1 MLHIFVAMKADERIL
16 ILLFSLLCLCACK
29 DKSYPRILL
38 VADSLTNVNPDSAI
52 AILEEQK
59 DNMERASEE
68 TQMYYRLL
76 CIKAD
81 DKAYITHTSNSRI
94 LPVLHYYIER
104 EDDRHLPE
112 AYYYAGRVYRD
123 LGDAPQALEYFRKAS
138 ELPDVNADLRSKIY
152 SQLRTL
158 FYYQCM
164 YDEAL
169 TLSKESY
176 QFDSLRNDRRG
187 MVFDLRDMASAYRAI
202 EKLDSAL
209 IYYQKACDL
218 AYTLQ
223 DSSLMRMTQSQI
235 ASICIQLK
243 KYDRAKKALEKSYD
257 TSNKLALSSFY
268 SIASN
273 LYRQTG
279 DIDSAVYYYNKLIH
293 DGNIYGKRYAYWN
306 LAEISLEKENAST
319 KAYAYLKQ
327 YIQYEDSIINLT
339 NAESIRK
346 MNSMYN
352 YQLREQENIRLKAE
366 NDKKAQANTYFIIF
380 IGVFF
385 IAVFAYWQYNKRKRW
400 MLIVRLER
408 SERLQEEQYRKS
420 ALYIEEMNKKIAL
433 LEQKAQESECENRTL
448 KELLLKERELARY
461 AQKQAQIE
469 LDIQNAKHADL
480 VQSEIYTYIQ
490 QQISSE
496 NYKINRAKWDIL
508 KNTIDEIYDGFTT
521 KLDSIYKLSF
531 REQQVCLLI
540 KANIQPADIA
550 KLTNQTKQSVSQ
562 IRGRLYEKFFNKKGE
577 PKLWDEFIASL

>member
-1 MLHIFVAMKADERIL
+1 MKAYERLL
-16 ILLFSLLCLCACK
+16 ILFSLLCLCACK
-29 DKSYPRILL
+29 DKPYPKILW
-38 VADSLTNVNPDSAI
+38 VADSLTYVNPQSAI

-59 DNMERASEE
+59 GNMERASEE

-76 CIKAD
+76 CIKAK
-81 DKAYITHTSNSRI
+81 DKAYTTHTSDS
-94 LPVLHYYIER
+94 LVLSVLHYYIER

-112 AYYYAGRVYRD
+112 VYYYAGRIYLD

-138 ELPDVNADLRSKIY
+138 ELPDVNDDLRSKIY

-169 TLSKESY
+169 TQSKESY
-176 QFDSLRNDRRG
+176 QFDSLRNDQRG

-223 DSSLMRMTQSQI
+223 DSSLMRMTQSQMAGI
-235 ASICIQLK
+235 YMRFK
-243 KYDRAKKALEKSYD
+243 KYDQAKKSLEKSYSHTD
-257 TSNKLALSSFY
+257 NKLALSSFY
-268 SIASN
+268 SIASK

-279 DIDSAVYYYNKLIH
+279 HIDSAVYYYNKLIH

-306 LAEISLEKENAST
+306 LAEISLEKEST
-319 KAYAYLKQ
+319 SARAYAYLKQ
-327 YIQYEDSIINLT
+327 YMQYEDSIINIT

-366 NDKKAQANTYFIIF
+366 NDKKEQANTYFIIF

-385 IAVFAYWQYNKRKRW
+385 IVVFAYWQYNKRKRW

-408 SERLQEEQYRKS
+408 TERLQEEQYRKS
-420 ALYIEEMNKKIAL
+420 ALYIEEMNKKMAL
-433 LEQKAQESECENRTL
+433 LKQKVQDSECENREL
-448 KELLLKERELARY
+448 KELLLKEQELARC

-480 VQSEIYTYIQ
+480 VQSEIYNYIK

-496 NYKINRAKWDIL
+496 NYKMNKAKWDAL
-508 KNTIDEIYDGFTT
+508 KEKIDEIYDGFTT
-521 KLDSIYKLSF
+521 KLDGIYKLSF
-531 REQQVCLLI
+531 RELQVSLLI
-540 KANIQPADIA
+540 KANIQPAEIA
-550 KLTNQTKQSVSQ
+550 KLTCQTKQSISQ
-562 IRGRLYEKFFNKKGE
+562 IRTRLYEKFFNKKGE